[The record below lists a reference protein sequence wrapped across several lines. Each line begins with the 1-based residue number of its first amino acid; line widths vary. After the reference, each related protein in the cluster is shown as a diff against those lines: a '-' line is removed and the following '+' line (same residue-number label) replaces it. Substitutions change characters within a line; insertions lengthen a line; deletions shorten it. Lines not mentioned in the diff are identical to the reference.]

1 MSAQIVC
8 DTQDHVALIQL
19 QRPEKKNA
27 LSTAMYAALADAF
40 AAAQADT
47 SVRVILIQGSATCF
61 TAGNDL
67 QDFLQQPPAGESA
80 PVFRFLQA
88 IATAQ
93 LPVVAAVAGP
103 AVGIGTTMLLHCD
116 LVYAAANA
124 RFQLPFVSLGLV
136 PEAASS
142 VLFPALV
149 GYQRA
154 AEYLLLGQPFDA
166 HQAQHMGLVNA
177 VIDAEGLLA
186 HAMRVARQLAA
197 LPPGSLRA
205 SKNLLKRAQHTLV
218 QDALHSEG
226 AEFRARLAMPEAHE
240 ALRAFMEKRP
250 ADFSRF

>member
-40 AAAQADT
+40 AAAQADA

-93 LPVVAAVAGP
+93 LPVVAAVAGGVP
-103 AVGIGTTMLLHCD
+103 PLADAVH
-116 LVYAAANA
+116 
-124 RFQLPFVSLGLV
+124 V
-136 PEAASS
+136 PPPKRVRSCRMKP
-142 VLFPALV
+142 VK
-149 GYQRA
+149 
-154 AEYLLLGQPFDA
+154 LLGHERVTWFAPLTAMFSV
-166 HQAQHMGLVNA
+166 GRV
-177 VIDAEGLLA
+177 LA
-186 HAMRVARQLAA
+186 SV
-197 LPPGSLRA
+197 
-205 SKNLLKRAQHTLV
+205 
-218 QDALHSEG
+218 
-226 AEFRARLAMPEAHE
+226 
-240 ALRAFMEKRP
+240 
-250 ADFSRF
+250 